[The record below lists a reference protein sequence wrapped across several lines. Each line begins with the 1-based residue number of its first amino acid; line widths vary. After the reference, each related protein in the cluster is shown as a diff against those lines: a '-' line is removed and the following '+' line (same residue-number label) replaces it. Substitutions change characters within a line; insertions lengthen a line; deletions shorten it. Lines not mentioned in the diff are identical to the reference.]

1 MVSNTAALAEDRAST
16 LRDSQSSLRGS
27 QSPVTPVPG
36 IQCPLTSEGTRY
48 TGEDKYR
55 CAKHLPTLY
64 LIQKPLLER
73 KKPNFTKDKDIAWHN
88 VASL

>member
-48 TGEDKYR
+48 TGDDIYR
-55 CAKHLPTLY
+55 CAQLLPTLY
-64 LIQKPLLER
+64 LIL
-73 KKPNFTKDKDIAWHN
+73 KKNLKSK
-88 VASL
+88 